1 MLEERVQELEKKLD
15 KEIKNNEALAK
26 RVFGLMRKVREEKA
40 EWAEKEEVSCSKNE
54 AAKDMV
60 S

>member
-26 RVFGLMRKVREEKA
+26 GSLV
-40 EWAEKEEVSCSKNE
+40 
-54 AAKDMV
+54 
-60 S
+60 

>member
-26 RVFGLMRKVREEKA
+26 RVFGLMRKVREEKV
-40 EWAEKEEVSCSKNE
+40 EVSCSKNE
-54 AAKDMV
+54 ATKDMV